1 MAEPTSTT
9 AGVVVAGAA
18 GAGLA
23 GFMAGVNGDAAVG
36 ALLGALVYVT
46 TTHDLPI
53 WKRLLFFLVSGVMG
67 YQFSPAIV
75 EAEFWGFRP
84 FAYPGPAAFGAA
96 VLVVTLAL
104 AAIRRRGVPSI
115 SDGGAD
121 G

>member
-1 MAEPTSTT
+1 MGEPTST
-9 AGVVVAGAA
+9 AGIVVAGAA
-18 GAGLA
+18 GVGLA

-53 WKRLLFFLVSGVMG
+53 WKRLLFFMVSFVMG

-75 EAEFWGFRP
+75 EAEFWGIRP

-96 VLVVTLAL
+96 VLVVTVAL
-104 AAIRRRGVPSI
+104 AAIRRRAAPTLGN
-115 SDGGAD
+115 DGGAD